1 MRRLAVY
8 VSAGLVVC
16 AQIAAA
22 CGDKLVPIGGSVR
35 MERIT
40 RSAYPGTVFVLS
52 STSATDRHATELDL
66 VAGLA
71 KTGHQARLISSADEL
86 QSAIREH
93 SPDVVLADP
102 DDLAT
107 VRARFGSGATAP
119 VILVVLVRP
128 NRTQLDAARH
138 ASGCVAAVPDWG
150 VSPVVRV
157 VNSIRASQESGRS
170 VECAER
176 LRTQT

>member
-8 VSAGLVVC
+8 ISAGLVVC
-16 AQIAAA
+16 TQIAAA

-52 STSATDRHATELDL
+52 SNSATERRATEVEL
-66 VAGLA
+66 VAGLV
-71 KTGHQARLISSADEL
+71 KSGHQARLISNADEL
-86 QSAIREH
+86 QAAIREH
-93 SPDVVLADP
+93 SPDVVLTDSG
-102 DDLAT
+102 DLT
-107 VRARFGSGATAP
+107 DVRTRFGSGAAAP
-119 VILVVLVRP
+119 VVVLVLVRP
-128 NRTQLDAARH
+128 NRSELEAARS
-138 ASGCVAAVPDWG
+138 ANACIAAVPDWG